1 MNNNNNI
8 SSSSSSSN
16 NKNNTRERSSS
27 LLAEALKFPSLDHKS
42 VSIIIKSATRQKNN
56 NSNRSS
62 STSSS
67 TYNPSTTT
75 IISSSSSSSS
85 NNSNVDADTDTDV
98 DVDVDVDNHF
108 YNCVNNNNNISEQQ
122 RRTAA
127 ATTIMSPHTTIM
139 KTRMMESTTS
149 SFFETSRT
157 SNTSSDNLMLYDD
170 DGDDDDEGDVGTTAA
185 TSDNNMMSTTT
196 TTTTTTKPLSN
207 TSSLSICSSGAGSSG
222 AISNASSNISNNSK
236 NSLIDA
242 DDSLFPRHSDFT
254 IPTSNHVMNQLRR
267 NKNCSSSD
275 TSIEELQQPPLIIP
289 YSNNNNNN
297 KNNNNTNN
305 NNNKTNNNR
314 KITTATTTDKE
325 RGGGGGGRRRSILGS
340 NVGKKYHTNDN
351 DRKRMSS
358 VSARSTAFRRSLS
371 AAAASSS
378 SQQQNQNNSSSS
390 SSSSSNNN
398 NKVRI
403 PTTTKEYGSMAY
415 PLPSSLVVTMPST
428 TTTMTM
434 TTTAPTPTDNVSIQ
448 QNHNQ
453 HQQEQKQK
461 QEQQGPPSHYR
472 RSSRMTPKICP
483 VKEYPSYCH
492 EGEDNNNNNI
502 INDNH
507 NLNGNNNN
515 NNNNNNVIN
524 NIDTDIDNINSNIN
538 KNLLLH
544 NKTGASASATSCVA
558 GTANNN
564 NNAHVHVHE
573 SVHLQSLLLGL
584 AFMVIWLP
592 NNAMAPNLTQ
602 MAIFFGM
609 NETERDVYLGSYCAL
624 ALGVFSLPLSGLL
637 GFMADFYSRKYLF
650 LACIILGSLSSAW
663 SGWAPN
669 YMNLFLARL
678 CSGGCMS
685 GSVPVAFSL
694 LGDLFTKEE
703 RNAASSGLTSMM
715 GLGIILGQIYAG
727 EVGPTRSWQYP
738 FYVSAFVQLIAAVM
752 IALWVAEPI
761 RGGKEH
767 ALQSMLKSGT
777 KYEQKLTLKGFIHAM
792 HKNASNWILLWQG
805 FLTSLPWGI
814 VFVFLNDFLS
824 QEKGFS
830 VQQATFLV
838 MLFGVG
844 CAIGGITGGY
854 LGQFFMRG
862 NRSHLPIFMGVSTFL
877 GIFPFI
883 ALLNSD
889 FPYHSGYKA
898 KVYTILG
905 GLIASLPS
913 VNIRPCIINVNPPE
927 SRGAAL
933 TAGNLF
939 VTLGRGIGPS
949 CIVLLGS
956 IFHFSRQMSFT
967 ITLSVF
973 WTISAIQL
981 LFLAKTLPNDQ
992 DAMEEKLVQYAAAA
1006 QGDDS
1011 NNTMMVDE
1019 EEQVTMSPVKARETT
1034 NLIAPKTPEN
1044 RRISTHDD
1052 DEDYIM
1058 NSPGFTLGDAKAA
1071 RRSLLFVK
1079 LGIQEL
1085 GEEITHKN
1093 QYCRGCETVSP
1104 SDSRDEINNI
1114 VSSSSSNNVNNGEF
1128 MGTDNIIPEDLLISE
1143 EEINRRR
1150 DVWVQQQQEQNHYY
1164 SDFKSERED

>member
-1 MNNNNNI
+1 MDNI
-8 SSSSSSSN
+8 GSSN
-16 NKNNTRERSSS
+16 SKNKNNIRERRSSS
-27 LLAEALKFPSLDHKS
+27 LLAEALKFPSLDHE
-42 VSIIIKSATRQKNN
+42 SIITNRSTKTKKQQI
-56 NSNRSS
+56 NSNSDRSS
-62 STSSS
+62 STSS
-67 TYNPSTTT
+67 TNPSTTT
-75 IISSSSSSSS
+75 TISSSPPS
-85 NNSNVDADTDTDV
+85 D
-98 DVDVDVDNHF
+98 
-108 YNCVNNNNNISEQQ
+108 NNNNNNGDDHFFDCVSNSNGNNNNNNNTSNNNNNNNNVDDVDDVDDDDVEE
-122 RRTAA
+122 R
-127 ATTIMSPHTTIM
+127 MSPPTIM
-139 KTRMMESTTS
+139 KTRMMETTTS

-157 SNTSSDNLMLYDD
+157 SNTSSDNLILF
-170 DGDDDDEGDVGTTAA
+170 DEGDG
-185 TSDNNMMSTTT
+185 TTT
-196 TTTTTTKPLSN
+196 TTTSDNNNNNNNNTSSKPLLN
-207 TSSLSICSSGAGSSG
+207 TSLSICSSGADSNASSG
-222 AISNASSNISNNSK
+222 AITNTSSNNSK

-242 DDSLFPRHSDFT
+242 DDVLFPRHSDFT
-254 IPTSNHVMNQLRR
+254 IPTSNNAMNQLR
-267 NKNCSSSD
+267 KKCSD
-275 TSIEELQQPPLIIP
+275 IEKLQQPPLIIP
-289 YSNNNNNN
+289 YTNNDNSN
-297 KNNNNTNN
+297 KNIKNNI
-305 NNNKTNNNR
+305 TNNNR
-314 KITTATTTDKE
+314 KAITDE
-325 RGGGGGGRRRSILGS
+325 DGGGGGGRRSILGS
-340 NVGKKYHTNDN
+340 NVGKKYHTNET
-351 DRKRMSS
+351 DRRRMSS
-358 VSARSTAFRRSLS
+358 VSARSLVRRSL
-371 AAAASSS
+371 ASS
-378 SQQQNQNNSSSS
+378 QNNSSI
-390 SSSSSNNN
+390 SSSSNNN
-398 NKVRI
+398 NYNVRI
-403 PTTTKEYGSMAY
+403 PTTTKTTTTDYGSMTY
-415 PLPSSLVVTMPST
+415 SLPSALIVAAMPST
-428 TTTMTM
+428 STTTS
-434 TTTAPTPTDNVSIQ
+434 PNKNISIQ

-453 HQQEQKQK
+453 QEQ
-461 QEQQGPPSHYR
+461 GLPSHYR
-472 RSSRMTPKICP
+472 RSSRMTPKILP

-492 EGEDNNNNNI
+492 EGEDNDNNI
-502 INDNH
+502 IDNNH
-507 NLNGNNNN
+507 SLNGNN
-515 NNNNNNVIN
+515 VI
-524 NIDTDIDNINSNIN
+524 NIDTDIS

-544 NKTGASASATSCVA
+544 HNRRRNNDPYSPTDIDDDVNKTCAA
-558 GTANNN
+558 ANGNS
-564 NNAHVHVHE
+564 VHE

-592 NNAMAPNLTQ
+592 NNAIAPNLTQ

-609 NETERDVYLGSYCAL
+609 NETERDLYLGSYCAL

-669 YMNLFLARL
+669 YMHLFLARL

-715 GLGIILGQIYAG
+715 GLGIVLGQIYAG

-761 RGGKEH
+761 RGGKEQ
-767 ALQSMLKSGT
+767 ALQSMLKSGN

-838 MLFGVG
+838 MIFGVG

-862 NRSHLPIFMGVSTFL
+862 YRSHLPIFMGVSTFL

-898 KVYTILG
+898 KFYTLLG
-905 GLIASLPS
+905 GIIASLPS

-956 IFHFSRQMSFT
+956 IFHLSRQMSFN

-1006 QGDDS
+1006 QGGDS

-1019 EEQVTMSPVKARETT
+1019 EEQVTMSPVRARETT
-1034 NLIAPKTPEN
+1034 NLIAPKTPQS
-1044 RRISTHDD
+1044 RRISTLDD
-1052 DEDYIM
+1052 DGDYIM
-1058 NSPGFTLGDAKAA
+1058 NSPGFTVGDARAA
-1071 RRSLLFVK
+1071 RRSLQFVK

-1114 VSSSSSNNVNNGEF
+1114 VSNSSSNNVNNGEF
-1128 MGTDNIIPEDLLISE
+1128 IGTNNIIPEDMLISE
-1143 EEINRRR
+1143 EEIQRRR
-1150 DVWVQQQQEQNHYY
+1150 DVWAQQQQEQNYCY
-1164 SDFKSERED
+1164 SNFKSERED

>member
-1 MNNNNNI
+1 
-8 SSSSSSSN
+8 
-16 NKNNTRERSSS
+16 
-27 LLAEALKFPSLDHKS
+27 
-42 VSIIIKSATRQKNN
+42 
-56 NSNRSS
+56 
-62 STSSS
+62 
-67 TYNPSTTT
+67 
-75 IISSSSSSSS
+75 
-85 NNSNVDADTDTDV
+85 
-98 DVDVDVDNHF
+98 
-108 YNCVNNNNNISEQQ
+108 
-122 RRTAA
+122 
-127 ATTIMSPHTTIM
+127 
-139 KTRMMESTTS
+139 
-149 SFFETSRT
+149 
-157 SNTSSDNLMLYDD
+157 
-170 DGDDDDEGDVGTTAA
+170 
-185 TSDNNMMSTTT
+185 
-196 TTTTTTKPLSN
+196 
-207 TSSLSICSSGAGSSG
+207 
-222 AISNASSNISNNSK
+222 
-236 NSLIDA
+236 
-242 DDSLFPRHSDFT
+242 
-254 IPTSNHVMNQLRR
+254 
-267 NKNCSSSD
+267 
-275 TSIEELQQPPLIIP
+275 
-289 YSNNNNNN
+289 
-297 KNNNNTNN
+297 
-305 NNNKTNNNR
+305 
-314 KITTATTTDKE
+314 
-325 RGGGGGGRRRSILGS
+325 
-340 NVGKKYHTNDN
+340 
-351 DRKRMSS
+351 
-358 VSARSTAFRRSLS
+358 
-371 AAAASSS
+371 
-378 SQQQNQNNSSSS
+378 
-390 SSSSSNNN
+390 
-398 NKVRI
+398 
-403 PTTTKEYGSMAY
+403 
-415 PLPSSLVVTMPST
+415 
-428 TTTMTM
+428 
-434 TTTAPTPTDNVSIQ
+434 
-448 QNHNQ
+448 
-453 HQQEQKQK
+453 
-461 QEQQGPPSHYR
+461 
-472 RSSRMTPKICP
+472 
-483 VKEYPSYCH
+483 
-492 EGEDNNNNNI
+492 
-502 INDNH
+502 
-507 NLNGNNNN
+507 
-515 NNNNNNVIN
+515 
-524 NIDTDIDNINSNIN
+524 
-538 KNLLLH
+538 
-544 NKTGASASATSCVA
+544 
-558 GTANNN
+558 
-564 NNAHVHVHE
+564 
-573 SVHLQSLLLGL
+573 
-584 AFMVIWLP
+584 MVIWLP

-609 NETERDVYLGSYCAL
+609 NEIERDLYLGSYCAL

-650 LACIILGSLSSAW
+650 LACLLLGSLSSAW

-752 IALWVAEPI
+752 IALWVAEPV
-761 RGGKEH
+761 RGGKEQ
-767 ALQSMLKSGT
+767 ALQSMLKSGN
-777 KYEQKLTLKGFIHAM
+777 KYEQKLTLEGFIHTM

-838 MLFGVG
+838 MIFGVG

-862 NRSHLPIFMGVSTFL
+862 NRSHLPIYMGVSTFL

-889 FPYHSGYKA
+889 FPHHSGYKA
-898 KVYTILG
+898 KFYAVMG

-956 IFHFSRQMSFT
+956 IFHFSRQMSFN

-1011 NNTMMVDE
+1011 NNTNMVDE

-1034 NLIAPKTPEN
+1034 NLIAPRTPEN
-1044 RRISTHDD
+1044 RRISTLDD
-1052 DEDYIM
+1052 DEDHIM

-1071 RRSLLFVK
+1071 RRTLQFVK

-1085 GEEITHKN
+1085 KEEITHKN
-1093 QYCRGCETVSP
+1093 HYCRGCETISP
-1104 SDSRDEINNI
+1104 SDSQDEINNS
-1114 VSSSSSNNVNNGEF
+1114 VSNSSSNNVNNGEF

-1143 EEINRRR
+1143 EEIQRRR
-1150 DVWVQQQQEQNHYY
+1150 DVWVQQQQEQNHCY
-1164 SDFKSERED
+1164 SNFKSERED